1 MGRSQFRLG
10 LKKSNRR
17 SGRRRCTA
25 PISKPSG
32 TSFTRNRDTTRS
44 KSENLVMNISFENQV
59 ALVTGAGSGL
69 GLATA
74 KAFAESGAS
83 VALADWNEKTVRSA
97 AEELAAQGHKTL
109 AIHCDVADD
118 AQVEAMVE
126 QTVAI
131 FGRLDAA
138 YNNAGVQN
146 IVAETADASRE
157 DFDRVMAVN
166 LRGVWSCMKF
176 ELRHMRKQ
184 GSGAI
189 VNCSSLGGLVG
200 AAGRGT
206 YHAAKHGVLGLTKSA
221 ALEYAPKGIRINAV
235 CPGLIQTPMSDQMV
249 AAGQA
254 DALREMMK
262 DVPIGRV
269 GRAEEIADAVLWLCS
284 SAASLVVG
292 HALAVDG

>member
-1 MGRSQFRLG
+1 
-10 LKKSNRR
+10 
-17 SGRRRCTA
+17 
-25 PISKPSG
+25 
-32 TSFTRNRDTTRS
+32 
-44 KSENLVMNISFENQV
+44 MNISFENQV

-83 VALADWNEKTVRSA
+83 VALVDWNEKTVRSA

-126 QTVAI
+126 QTVAT
-131 FGRLDAA
+131 FGRLEAA

-146 IVAETADASRE
+146 IVAETADATRE
-157 DFDRVMAVN
+157 DYDRVMAIN

-176 ELRHMRKQ
+176 ELRQMRKQ

-200 AAGRGT
+200 GAGRGT

-221 ALEYAPKGIRINAV
+221 ALEYAARGIRINAV

-249 AAGQA
+249 AGGQA
-254 DALREMMK
+254 DALREMLK

-292 HALAVDG
+292 HALAVDGGYTIR